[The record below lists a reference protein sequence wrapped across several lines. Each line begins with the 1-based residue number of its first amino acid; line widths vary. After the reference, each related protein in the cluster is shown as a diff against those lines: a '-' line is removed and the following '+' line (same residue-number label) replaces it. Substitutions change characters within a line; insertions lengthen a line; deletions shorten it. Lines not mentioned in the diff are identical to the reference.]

1 MTSLQGEVAV
11 VTGGAVGIGRGIAV
25 ALARAGADVA
35 SLDIDAVGNA
45 ETARLIQEAGG
56 TGIAIDC
63 DVADRGQVRRAIGE
77 VLSQLGRIDL
87 LVNNAAIYI
96 DTSLTTGTYDSQTR
110 EYERSIS
117 ICALGSYFCARAA
130 VPAMRQAGG
139 GNIINV
145 ITEHIKEGH
154 LMTGPGASGYDG
166 AKWVMWRQTESWAV
180 ELAEYNIR
188 VNGLCMGAT
197 DTPMLRAVSVP
208 IAEAAMKVEDIGQAV
223 LNVLA
228 HGKDGPT
235 GESYLFGTTGT
246 PREQSLKE
254 IAALAPE
261 GSG

>member
-1 MTSLQGEVAV
+1 MDLDGHVAV
-11 VTGGAVGIGRGIAV
+11 ITGGAVGIGRGIAV
-25 ALARAGADVA
+25 ALAQAGANVA
-35 SLDIDAVGNA
+35 SLDIDPTGNA
-45 ETARLIQEAGG
+45 ETARLVQDTGR

-63 DVADRGQVRRAIGE
+63 DVADRSQVRRAMSE
-77 VLSQLGRIDL
+77 VLHELGRIDV

-96 DTSLTTGTYDSQTR
+96 DTSLTTGTYDSQTT

-117 ICALGSYFCARAA
+117 ICALGGYYCARAA

-139 GNIINV
+139 GNIINI

-180 ELAEYNIR
+180 ELKEHNIR

-208 IAEAAMKVEDIGQAV
+208 IAEAAMKCEDIGQAV
-223 LNVLA
+223 INVLA
-228 HGKDGPT
+228 HGQDGPT

-246 PREQSLKE
+246 PREQSLQE
-254 IAALAPE
+254 IAALAPA
-261 GSG
+261 S